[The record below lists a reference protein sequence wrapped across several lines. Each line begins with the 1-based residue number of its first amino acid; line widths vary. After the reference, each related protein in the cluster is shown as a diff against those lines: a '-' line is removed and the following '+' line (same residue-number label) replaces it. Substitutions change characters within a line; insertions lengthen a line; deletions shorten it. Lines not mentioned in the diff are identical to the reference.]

1 MSNSSD
7 DSLGCLI
14 ILGIIVVIRSIV
26 EMIPEVVQ
34 MKAIAIFGIILL
46 LFIIVMNFVT
56 RDKK

>member
-14 ILGIIVVIRSIV
+14 ILGIIVVIRSIM
-26 EMIPEVVQ
+26 EIIPKVVQ